1 MRTCRRACAVGLASV
16 LGVLPLLP
24 PDARAGLLD
33 DIKKR
38 GEIVVATEAAFAPF
52 EFVENGKIV
61 GYGADLLALLM
72 KDLTAQGVKVKQLD
86 LPWQGVLPGLLAKKY
101 DMVATSVVVTEER
114 VKRFAFTVPIAEATL
129 AIAARKDDSGIQKPE
144 DIVGKVVGTQQ
155 ASAPLGG
162 LKVFNEQLTK
172 TKGAGV
178 KEIKEYI
185 GFPELYVDL
194 ANGRVEAVA
203 NGLPNL
209 AVLAKQQPDKY
220 KVVGTFG
227 DKAYFSWVT
236 RQPDK
241 DLLKYLN
248 DRLIKLKQD
257 GTMKELQQK
266 WFGFVMETPNAGFKP
281 LVTK

>member
-1 MRTCRRACAVGLASV
+1 MKNWRVACAVGLLATLVS
-16 LGVLPLLP
+16 LPLG
-24 PDARAGLLD
+24 ATAGLLD

-52 EFVENGKIV
+52 EFVQDGKIV

-114 VKRFAFTVPIAEATL
+114 VKKFGFTVPIAEATI
-129 AIAARKDDSGIQKPE
+129 AIGVRKDDASIQKVE
-144 DIVGKVVGTQQ
+144 DIAGKIVGTQQ
-155 ASAPLGG
+155 ASAPLGA
-162 LKVFNEQLTK
+162 LKAYDEHLKK
-172 TKGAGV
+172 TKGMGI

-194 ANGRVEAVA
+194 SNGRLDAVA
-203 NGLPNL
+203 NGVPNL
-209 AVLAKQQPDKY
+209 AVLAKQQPEKY
-220 KVVGTFG
+220 RVVGTFG
-227 DKAYFSWVT
+227 DKAYFGWVT
-236 RQPDK
+236 RQGDT

-257 GTMKELQQK
+257 GTMRDLQTK
-266 WFGFVMETPNAGFKP
+266 WFGFTMDTPNAGFTP
-281 LVTK
+281 LATK

>member
-1 MRTCRRACAVGLASV
+1 MRTVRRVRAVGLAWFVGSLV
-16 LGVLPLLP
+16 LLSQN
-24 PDARAGLLD
+24 ATAALLD

-61 GYGADLLALLM
+61 GYGADLLAVLM

-129 AIAARKDDSGIQKPE
+129 AIAVRKDDNSIQKPE

-162 LKVFNEQLTK
+162 LKVFNEQLVK

-194 ANGRVEAVA
+194 ANGRVDAVA
-203 NGLPNL
+203 NGCRTSP
-209 AVLAKQQPDKY
+209 
-220 KVVGTFG
+220 
-227 DKAYFSWVT
+227 SWPSSSRTST
-236 RQPDK
+236 RSSAPSA
-241 DLLKYLN
+241 
-248 DRLIKLKQD
+248 
-257 GTMKELQQK
+257 T
-266 WFGFVMETPNAGFKP
+266 KP
-281 LVTK
+281 TSPGSPGSRTRIY